1 MISRRELYAFGE
13 PLGECVTR
21 KEAGRIVCGGGGGGS
36 STQTTNQ
43 VSPGYSELSDRHRE
57 SAMNLANR
65 PFTPYGGAR
74 VPELNS
80 YQRQGMKII
89 RNRATQG
96 SETMRNAEAML
107 NSFINERQE
116 NPYLDSLVARAQ
128 GSVVDQWNNMT
139 KPQIESSMVN
149 SGSFG
154 NSGLTQYMQ
163 NQQFNTQRALG
174 DVASQMYGSAYETDQ
189 ARRMAAIG
197 LAPTF
202 GNQAYTDANQLLG
215 AGQVQYDNQ
224 QARLDAAYQ
233 GYLAQQ
239 AYPFH
244 QLNAMNQA
252 LSAPGASSTTTT
264 QSGGGK

>member
-1 MISRRELYAFGE
+1 MTSKRELYAFGE

-21 KEAGRIVCGGGGGGS
+21 KEAGRLICGGGGGGS
-36 STQTTNQ
+36 STTTTNQ
-43 VSPGYSELSDRHRE
+43 VNDSYSELSDRHRE
-57 SAMNLANR
+57 SAMNLANQS
-65 PFTPYGGAR
+65 FSPYRGRR
-74 VPELNS
+74 VPRLNE
-80 YQRQGMKII
+80 YQTQGMEMI
-89 RNRATQG
+89 RDRATNG

-107 NSFINERQE
+107 NNFINERQE
-116 NPYLDSLVARAQ
+116 NPYLDSLVSRAQ
-128 GSVVDQWNNMT
+128 GSVVDQWNNAT

-163 NQQFNTQRALG
+163 NAQSNTQRALG

-224 QARLDAAYQ
+224 QARMDAAYQ
-233 GYLAQQ
+233 QYLAQQ

-252 LSAPGASSTTTT
+252 LSAPGASSTTTSQT
-264 QSGGGK
+264 SGGK